1 MRTVVFSAVALF
13 FIFPLTRSDA
23 QPAPKDGDWPQW
35 RGPQRDAICT
45 ETGLL
50 REWPKGG
57 PALLWDTKKVN
68 KAPSVGV
75 GRSSLAIVDGKIYTQ
90 GDFPKNEQV
99 EPKDK
104 DGKVGKK
111 NVNKGG
117 NGFLHCLDAET
128 GKEIWKTAIGPSV
141 LVSQSPGPRCT
152 PAVDGDRVYG
162 LTTQGRL
169 VCLKISDGAIL
180 WQKELVKELGG
191 NPPGFGGYSESP
203 LVDGDKLICTP
214 GGKKACMVALN
225 KLTGDVYWTC
235 EAPFNDGTG
244 FSSIVKAEVGGVKQY
259 ITLAHKK
266 LGLIGVDAETGK
278 FLWNYNRIA
287 NGTSNAPT
295 PLVKG
300 EYVFASTGYGDGGS
314 ALLKLVPT
322 GNGGIKVEE
331 QYYFDAKQLQNHH
344 GGMVMLGD
352 YIYGGHGHNNGMP
365 FCLEWKTGKFAWNPQ
380 RGAGTG
386 SAAVLYADGH
396 LYFRYENGEMALVEA
411 SPKGYTL
418 KSSFRPNI
426 SGNGW
431 PHPVIYHGKLYLRG
445 DDQILCY
452 DIKQQ

>member
-1 MRTVVFSAVALF
+1 MRTVLFSAVALF
-13 FIFPLTRSDA
+13 FIMPLTRSDA
-23 QPAPKDGDWPQW
+23 QPAIKEGDWPQW

-57 PALLWDTKKVN
+57 PALLWDSKKVN
-68 KAPSVGV
+68 KVSSVGV
-75 GRSSLAIVDGKIYTQ
+75 GLSSLAIVNGKIYTM
-90 GDFPKNEQV
+90 GDVAKFEQV
-99 EPKDK
+99 EFKDK
-104 DGKVGKK
+104 EGKVGKK
-111 NVNKGG
+111 NANKG
-117 NGFLHCLDAET
+117 NACVFCLDAET
-128 GKEIWKTAIGPSV
+128 GKEIWQTVIGPISAG
-141 LVSQSPGPRCT
+141 GPRAGPRST
-152 PAVDGDRVYG
+152 PTVDGDRVYA
-162 LTTQGRL
+162 LSTQGRL
-169 VCLKISDGAIL
+169 VCLKISDGANL
-180 WQKELVKELGG
+180 WQKELVKDLAGTA
-191 NPPGFGGYSESP
+191 PGFGGYSESP
-203 LVDGDKLICTP
+203 LIDGDKLICTT

-225 KLTGDVYWTC
+225 KLTGDTYWTC
-235 EAPFNDGTG
+235 EKPLNNFKG

-259 ITLAHKK
+259 ITLANKQ

-278 FLWNYNRIA
+278 FLWNYPRIA
-287 NGTSNAPT
+287 NDTSNAPT

-300 EYVFASTGYGDGGS
+300 EFVFASTGYKDGGS

-352 YIYGGHGHNNGMP
+352 YIYGGHGHNDGKP
-365 FCLEWKTGKFAWNPQ
+365 FCLEWKTGKFAWTPQ

-386 SAAVLYADGH
+386 SAAVLYADQH
-396 LYFRYENGEMALVEA
+396 LYFRYENGDMALVEA
-411 SPKGYTL
+411 SPKGYSL

-452 DIKQQ
+452 DIKQK